1 MFPVL
6 RTIFLG
12 LAIIG
17 GANAALADPA
27 PISAKAKWIEAQLD
41 QMDVKDNW
49 IAGVHINWRTGVP
62 DGQPESA
69 VGRHTHCSAFAAAAA
84 EKFGIYLLRPPEHPQ
99 ILLAN
104 AQNEWLPT
112 EGAGQGWQSLPD
124 AAAAQDA
131 ANRGLFVVAS
141 YHNRNDDKPGH
152 IAIVLS
158 GKKNAALLASEGPDV
173 MQAGTVNSLR
183 EPMREGFS
191 GHPGAFEGR
200 LIAFYAH
207 AVSGP

>member
-1 MFPVL
+1 MLGALDFMFIQHGRP
-6 RTIFLG
+6 
-12 LAIIG
+12 
-17 GANAALADPA
+17 
-27 PISAKAKWIEAQLD
+27 SA
-41 QMDVKDNW
+41 
-49 IAGVHINWRTGVP
+49 
-62 DGQPESA
+62 
-69 VGRHTHCSAFAAAAA
+69 
-84 EKFGIYLLRPPEHPQ
+84 
-99 ILLAN
+99 
-104 AQNEWLPT
+104 
-112 EGAGQGWQSLPD
+112 SLD